1 MFMDKTVVD
10 SLSLV
15 CNRDF
20 GGFEVL
26 IDNLDALMVLL
37 LESVRKTLD
46 LLACDRIVPLYTETV
61 YSGMCTYSPEAV
73 FWVFSS
79 CLVMGVMGMIMLT
92 TRAAYKRTFYTIP
105 EQVVYGDAAPPR
117 DRSARKILVDDDVVE
132 RRSVEDV
139 RPPGPGRGVPSED
152 EDFAFDADFDNH
164 DVGGR
169 PVYSADGRDGADSLN
184 WAVND
189 DEPTVNFEGTPGSGQ
204 PVYRESRPPARQQ
217 SGSGQPVYHESRSL
231 PRQQSGRGYPD
242 RSSEPPYPPRGYD
255 DDGELFSSPTPADRI
270 NMLMR

>member
-1 MFMDKTVVD
+1 MDKTVVD

-117 DRSARKILVDDDVVE
+117 GRSARKILADDDDDDVE

-139 RPPGPGRGVPSED
+139 RLPGPGRGVPRED
-152 EDFAFDADFDNH
+152 EDFSFDADFDNH
-164 DVGGR
+164 DVDGR
-169 PVYSADGRDGADSLN
+169 PVYSSPDGRDGADSLN

-189 DEPTVNFEGTPGSGQ
+189 DEPTVNFEGTP
-204 PVYRESRPPARQQ
+204 
-217 SGSGQPVYHESRSL
+217 GSGQPVYHESRSL

-255 DDGELFSSPTPADRI
+255 GDGELFSSPTPADRI